1 MANVVE
7 VGSLYE
13 LNKQI
18 LSQLPPQ
25 SDEALARNYNIIG
38 S

>member
-1 MANVVE
+1 MADVIE
-7 VGSLYE
+7 IGSLYE
-13 LNKQI
+13 LNKQV

-25 SDEALARNYNIIG
+25 SDEVLTRNYNIIG